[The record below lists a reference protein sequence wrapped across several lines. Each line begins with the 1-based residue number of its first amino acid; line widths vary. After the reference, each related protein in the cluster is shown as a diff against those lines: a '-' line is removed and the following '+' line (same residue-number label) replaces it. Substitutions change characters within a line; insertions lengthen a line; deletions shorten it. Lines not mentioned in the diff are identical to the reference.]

1 MSLFLIQKSR
11 IIIDEFKWSS
21 VDNQYLTLQLVSAC
35 IGQLLQIKSNSN
47 AYKKWETYY
56 KGFSHKTHTDSQT
69 TVFSLSC

>member
-47 AYKKWETYY
+47 AYKKWET
-56 KGFSHKTHTDSQT
+56 
-69 TVFSLSC
+69 